1 MALGEGPR
9 GSRFEAGGIFGFTA
23 LRYPGLGLRASKLRV
38 GLRVP
43 DLCVVVVVVVV
54 VIVVVVVAE
63 VVVVLQQQW
72 SWQQP
77 AKRVL
82 AP

>member
-43 DLCVVVVVVVV
+43 DLCVVVVVVV
-54 VIVVVVVAE
+54 IVVVVAE